1 MMDKL
6 YTRTVTVVVRDD
18 TTLIHCGDS
27 PRYRTVKIELTN
39 EQAALIRLR
48 ENEEVS
54 RMILEPNGRMLA
66 DPA

>member
-1 MMDKL
+1 MDKF
-6 YTRTVTVVVRDD
+6 YTRTVTVVIRDD

-39 EQAALIRLR
+39 EQIALLRLR

-54 RMILEPNGRMLA
+54 KMILEPNPRLLA
-66 DPA
+66 D